1 MDKPPLS
8 TDQIRQ
14 LLPHRSPMLLIDRVL
29 EISGWE
35 VVAEKLVSAN
45 EPFLVGHF
53 PDRPI
58 MPGVLLIEVV
68 AQAAGIAVFYNQ
80 PENQGR
86 GVALLSV
93 QQARF
98 RRPVVPGDTL
108 LVRVHRSRQHGSVFC
123 FEGEVSV
130 EGQKVAEVELTA
142 ALVDWERKA

>member
-1 MDKPPLS
+1 MDKPPLN
-8 TDQIRQ
+8 TEQIRQ
-14 LLPHRSPMLLIDRVL
+14 LLPHRYPMLLIDRVL

-80 PENQGR
+80 PESQGR

-93 QQARF
+93 QRARF

-108 LVRVHRSRQHGSVFC
+108 LVRVHRPRQHGSVFR

-130 EGQKVAEVELTA
+130 EGQRVAEVEFTA
-142 ALVDWERKA
+142 ALVDWEKKA